1 MRRGKDQDPA
11 ARGQGRWSGPRDADG
26 FWGRFFGAKHKLAPS
41 PRFRVPGLAAYYWDG
56 SAPRPHLV
64 VNISET
70 GAFLAS
76 PASWSSGTV
85 LELTLQTNSESGSA
99 SAPPLAWITA
109 AQIVRSTPEGCAV
122 RFLHQDRERLQ
133 RFREF
138 LKSLSGKELQR

>member
-1 MRRGKDQDPA
+1 MRRERDQDPA
-11 ARGQGRWSGPRDADG
+11 ARGLGRWPETRDAGG
-26 FWGRFFGAKHKLAPS
+26 FWERLLGAKRNPMPP

-56 SAPRPHLV
+56 SAPRPHSV

-76 PASWSSGTV
+76 PASWSNGTV
-85 LELTLQTNSESGSA
+85 LELTLQMNSESAPA
-99 SAPPLAWITA
+99 SGPPPAWIMA

-122 RFLHQDRERLQ
+122 RFLHRDRERLQ

-138 LKSLSGKELQR
+138 LESLPGKELQR